1 MISNLVLSRT
11 VLFGGGSTRSEKNI
25 WLLVESSTLTFDL
38 NVRFYFIL
46 YYFYR
51 EQI

>member
-25 WLLVESSTLTFDL
+25 WLLVVNDL